1 MAHASRRKAT
11 PPTGPVKLAWRATQV
26 LHTAGEAKKRREFPA
41 GAKRITQKCI
51 LAAFNDKFSFNVL

>member
-1 MAHASRRKAT
+1 MTHASRRKAT

-26 LHTAGEAKKRREFPA
+26 LHTAGEAKKRRKFAA

-51 LAAFNDKFSFNVL
+51 LAAFNDKLSLKAL